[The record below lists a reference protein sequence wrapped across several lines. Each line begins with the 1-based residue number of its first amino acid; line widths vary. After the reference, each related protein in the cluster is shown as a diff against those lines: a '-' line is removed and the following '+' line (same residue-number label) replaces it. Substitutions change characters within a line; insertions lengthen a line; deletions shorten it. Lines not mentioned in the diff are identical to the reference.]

1 MEKEAKEWG
10 NKEQRATLSTLRN
23 MFPQVDIR
31 ILKGTVLES
40 NEIDAAVEFILT
52 EVLEQPST
60 GKVDERL
67 AKELISGSSK
77 SAVSNVQTI
86 AATTSNKR
94 SAEASNVKKRYPNP
108 FDLIG
113 DMFSIGG
120 DPFGDENNVDP
131 PKSETQELERPKS
144 PAPESSPIDIPV
156 MNARTTEEE
165 QQQESFT
172 YDNTLKSP
180 YTLMAESLT
189 ESELDTLVRDQDS
202 SRPKQFGEMTLSQLL
217 SAHGGPSNPVLPPA
231 DAGVKNDSTYLAES
245 LYGSVMDVAIEADN
259 GGADVGASRL
269 VSDDEKAV
277 QKMISKGRDRKSVV

>member
-1 MEKEAKEWG
+1 M
-10 NKEQRATLSTLRN
+10 
-23 MFPQVDIR
+23 QVDIR

-40 NEIDAAVEFILT
+40 NEIDAAVEFILS

-86 AATTSNKR
+86 AATNNKR
-94 SAEASNVKKRYPNP
+94 SADASNVKKRYPNP

-120 DPFGDENNVDP
+120 DPFDDEINFDP
-131 PKSETQELERPKS
+131 PKWETRPDKELDRPKS

-156 MNARTTEEE
+156 MNARTTEQEQ

-180 YTLMAESLT
+180 CKKLPLVLLIVFLMKKYVNLMC
-189 ESELDTLVRDQDS
+189 L
-202 SRPKQFGEMTLSQLL
+202 
-217 SAHGGPSNPVLPPA
+217 
-231 DAGVKNDSTYLAES
+231 
-245 LYGSVMDVAIEADN
+245 
-259 GGADVGASRL
+259 
-269 VSDDEKAV
+269 
-277 QKMISKGRDRKSVV
+277 